1 VTASDLVRASGVSV
15 KDRLTV
21 TLFLAGLFHL
31 IVILGITFA
40 PPGRDTG
47 AVPTLEVLLTPNS
60 LPDSAVNERASY
72 LAERTQQGAG
82 NPATARTRQPRAGE
96 APEDVP
102 GDARGG
108 RHQPFADAARGGDPR
123 VLARPA
129 GDRFTVEGEAEALSL
144 PLLPREMQ
152 AGVPSPFAGADD
164 AEELELKGAARR
176 ELLVTPSTRTSE
188 VALYLD
194 AWKRR
199 VEQVGT
205 LHFPNEAR
213 RRHLSGNPVIE
224 VVLANGG
231 GLIRAGVQRS
241 SGHAELDQAA
251 LEILRLAAPFEAFPA
266 ELAGR
271 HDVLRFA
278 YEWQFVGG
286 RLAGSAIEVPVP
298 D

>member
-1 VTASDLVRASGVSV
+1 MSATEVIRASSV
-15 KDRLTV
+15 TVRDRLTV

-40 PPGRDTG
+40 PPDRDAG
-47 AVPTLEVLLTPNS
+47 AVPTLEVLLTQSS
-60 LPDSAVNERASY
+60 LPESADNERASY
-72 LAERTQQGAG
+72 LAQRTQQGAG
-82 NPATARTRQPRAGE
+82 NPATSRTRQPRAGE

-108 RHQPFADAARGGDPR
+108 RDQPIADAARGGDPR
-123 VLARPA
+123 LLARPA
-129 GDRFTVEGEAEALSL
+129 GDRLAVDGEPEALSL
-144 PLLPREMQ
+144 PSLPREML
-152 AGVPSPFAGADD
+152 AGVPSPFAGSDD
-164 AEELELKGAARR
+164 AEELELKGAAHR

-188 VALYLD
+188 VAAYLD

-199 VEQVGT
+199 IEQVGT

-224 VVLANGG
+224 VVLASGG
-231 GLIRAGVQRS
+231 GLIRAGVQRT
-241 SGHAELDQAA
+241 SGYAELDQAA
-251 LEILRLAAPFEAFPA
+251 LEILKLAAPFEAFPA
-266 ELAGR
+266 ELASR
-271 HDVLRFA
+271 HEVLRFA

-286 RLAGSAIEVPVP
+286 RLAGSTIGVPAP